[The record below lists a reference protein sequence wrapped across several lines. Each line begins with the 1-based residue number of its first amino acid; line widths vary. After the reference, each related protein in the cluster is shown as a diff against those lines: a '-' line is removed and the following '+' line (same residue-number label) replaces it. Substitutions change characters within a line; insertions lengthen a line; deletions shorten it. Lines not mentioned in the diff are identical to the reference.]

1 VIEPTPQDT
10 GHPAVDEVLQSLGAL
25 DDHPVSEHVAVFE
38 AAHVAL
44 REALSGPMLSG
55 PMQPGPLLAD
65 PVQPGPV
72 PPGPAGA

>member
-1 VIEPTPQDT
+1 MIEPTPQDT

-55 PMQPGPLLAD
+55 PMLAD